1 MGTFNFSGAIEFE
14 PYLKFQR
21 MDECESSELT
31 SMIKRKNE
39 QIKVILE
46 VGFHFDFLM
55 DLLSDWSISE
65 GQNETLSERRLS
77 TSSNTIYIGP
87 SRLDSNHRLRLIL
100 VHHD

>member
-1 MGTFNFSGAIEFE
+1 
-14 PYLKFQR
+14 

-46 VGFHFDFLM
+46 VGFHFDSTFLL

-77 TSSNTIYIGP
+77 TTSNTIYIGP
-87 SRLDSNHRLRLIL
+87 SRLDSNHRLRLNL
-100 VHHD
+100 VNHD

>member
-1 MGTFNFSGAIEFE
+1 
-14 PYLKFQR
+14 

-46 VGFHFDFLM
+46 VGFHFDSDFRL
-55 DLLSDWSISE
+55 DKPIYLLLSDWSISE

-87 SRLDSNHRLRLIL
+87 SRLDSNHRLRLNL

>member
-1 MGTFNFSGAIEFE
+1 
-14 PYLKFQR
+14 

-46 VGFHFDFLM
+46 VGFHFDSTFLL

-77 TSSNTIYIGP
+77 TTSNTIYIGP
-87 SRLDSNHRLRLIL
+87 SRLDSNHRLRRPY
-100 VHHD
+100 V

>member
-1 MGTFNFSGAIEFE
+1 
-14 PYLKFQR
+14 
-21 MDECESSELT
+21 
-31 SMIKRKNE
+31 MIKRKNE

-46 VGFHFDFLM
+46 VGFHFDSTFLL

-87 SRLDSNHRLRLIL
+87 SRLDSNHRLRLNL
-100 VHHD
+100 VNHDWERHLVEYPNGYPLD